1 MLLIIAVFQ
10 LKLCVI
16 PVAALLEE
24 GAKDVR
30 KKKAGARRGSIVGEK
45 EKHIYNLHK
54 ISDNISFV
62 TPKNSNFCF
71 LRNGLM

>member
-16 PVAALLEE
+16 PVAALLEK
-24 GAKDVR
+24 GAEDVR

-45 EKHIYNLHK
+45 EK
-54 ISDNISFV
+54 
-62 TPKNSNFCF
+62 
-71 LRNGLM
+71 